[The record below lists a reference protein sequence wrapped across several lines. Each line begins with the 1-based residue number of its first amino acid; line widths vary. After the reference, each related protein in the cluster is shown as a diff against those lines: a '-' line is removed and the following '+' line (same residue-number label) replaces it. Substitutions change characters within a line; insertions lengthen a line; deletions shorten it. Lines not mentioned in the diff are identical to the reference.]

1 MLLPRIE
8 LGPRA
13 DEGGQFCA
21 RDLLFTRQGGQCY
34 SLAFVAASSVMGS
47 AFIVN
52 AGIPVCGNGEA

>member
-13 DEGGQFCA
+13 DEGGQ
-21 RDLLFTRQGGQCY
+21 LFTRQGGQCY

-47 AFIVN
+47 AFVVN
-52 AGIPVCGNGEA
+52 ADRPVCGNGEA